1 MMLDILTEDTFNLFS
16 RLFVSGLIGK
26 FPAVPGRVIRFC
38 GNPACFSPI
47 AFYPERRPL
56 RCGVCTNIV
65 DWQSEATEDEEI
77 NRIKKMPYLRLH
89 NQRRYHEFCPYE
101 RDIVPL
107 N

>member
-1 MMLDILTEDTFNLFS
+1 VVILYVVLLT
-16 RLFVSGLIGK
+16 
-26 FPAVPGRVIRFC
+26 
-38 GNPACFSPI
+38 I

-65 DWQSEATEDEEI
+65 DWESEATEDEEI
-77 NRIKKMPYLRLH
+77 IGSKKCPTCGYTTNDVIIKI
-89 NQRRYHEFCPYE
+89 CPYE